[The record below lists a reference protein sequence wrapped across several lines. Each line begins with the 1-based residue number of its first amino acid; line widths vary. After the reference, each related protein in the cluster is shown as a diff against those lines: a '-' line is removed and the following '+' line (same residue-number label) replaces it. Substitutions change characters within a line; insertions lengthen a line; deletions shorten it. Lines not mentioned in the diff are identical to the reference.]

1 MAQLRDRLKQAKRVV
16 VKIGS
21 ALLTD
26 NGKGLN
32 RSLMQ
37 SWAAQLAQ
45 LMDQGR
51 QVVLVSSGAVAE
63 GVVRK
68 GFDERPTTLAELQ
81 AAAALGQSG
90 LVEAWQHAFSAQ
102 DKQAAQILLVHD
114 DIVSDSRY
122 QNAKATLNTLL
133 DWQAVPV
140 VNENDSVAN
149 DELKF
154 GDNDFLAAMVANIIK
169 ADVLILLTD
178 QQGVF
183 DADPRKSK
191 HAKLIPEAE
200 SGDESLLVVAGDGG
214 KFGRGG
220 MQSKVKAAELASCAK
235 ADTVIAS
242 GLEPN
247 VVLRILNGEPLG
259 TLLYSPESGEEERRA
274 WFKSLR
280 QSHL

>member
-1 MAQLRDRLKQAKRVV
+1 MTEYRERLKKAQRVV

-32 RSLMQ
+32 QPLMR
-37 SWAAQLAQ
+37 SWAAQLAE
-45 LMDQGR
+45 LMDQGK

-68 GFDERPTTLAELQ
+68 GFCERPTTLAELQ

-90 LVEAWQHAFSAQ
+90 LVEAWQNAFEGKG
-102 DKQAAQILLVHD
+102 KQTAQILLVHD
-114 DIVSDSRY
+114 DVVSDSRY

-133 DWQAVPV
+133 DWGVVPV
-140 VNENDSVAN
+140 VNENDTVAN
-149 DELKF
+149 EELKF
-154 GDNDFLAAMVANIIK
+154 GDNDSLAAIVANIVK

-178 QQGVF
+178 QEGMF

-191 HAKLIPEAE
+191 QAQLITESEA
-200 SGDESLLVVAGDGG
+200 GDGSLLAMAGDGG

-242 GLEPN
+242 GLVSN
-247 VVLRILNGEPLG
+247 VVMRILDGETLG
-259 TLLYSPESGEEERRA
+259 TLLYSPEAGEEERQA
-274 WFKSLR
+274 WFKALR
-280 QSHL
+280 QG

>member
-1 MAQLRDRLKQAKRVV
+1 LRDRLKQAKRVV

-45 LMDQGR
+45 LMDQGK

-63 GVVRK
+63 GLVRK
-68 GFDERPTTLAELQ
+68 GLDERPTTLAELQ

-178 QQGVF
+178 QQGMF

-191 HAKLIPEAE
+191 DAKLISEAE
-200 SGDESLLVVAGDGG
+200 AGDESLLLMAGDGG

-220 MQSKVKAAELASCAK
+220 MQSKVKAAELASCTN

-242 GLEPN
+242 GLESN
-247 VVLRILNGEPLG
+247 VVLRILKAEPLG
-259 TLLYSPESGEEERRA
+259 TLLYSPESGEEERKA